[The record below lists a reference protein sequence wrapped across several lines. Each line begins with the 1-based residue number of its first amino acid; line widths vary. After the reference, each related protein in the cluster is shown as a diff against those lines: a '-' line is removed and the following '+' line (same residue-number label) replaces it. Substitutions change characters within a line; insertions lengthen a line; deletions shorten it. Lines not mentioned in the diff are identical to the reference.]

1 MDRIEFLSDLT
12 DLFNKY
18 SIDNEANTADY
29 LLADYT
35 VNLLK
40 ELRDLN
46 NRMQV
51 HKIIKPSL
59 ETLNYE

>member
-1 MDRIEFLSDLT
+1 MDNPSFLSDLA

-46 NRMQV
+46 NRIEL
-51 HKIIKPSL
+51 HKIVKPSL